1 MLTPSTRR
9 GQAVDHGFSFR
20 SDRLSLDFA
29 ATLMFRG
36 SEEGP
41 RELLDSH
48 EKLVHWTLASGLLST
63 LTPSAACVLSE
74 AIELREAIYRAASTR
89 ISAGMTATSDVAV
102 LNRHGALP
110 PVSVALGAG
119 GVISR
124 SGTLTAALANIAR
137 DAIELLGGDDA
148 ERLRRCGRSGCTRM
162 FIDNSRGCTRVW
174 CGMRECGN
182 RVNAVAYRRRRA
194 GV

>member
-1 MLTPSTRR
+1 MLTSSTRR
-9 GQAVDHGFSFR
+9 GQAADGDFSFR

-41 RELLDSH
+41 RELLDSQ
-48 EKLVHWTLASGLLST
+48 EKLVRWTLASGLLST
-63 LTPSAACVLSE
+63 LMPSAACMLSE

-89 ISAGMTATSDVAV
+89 ISASVIAASDVAV
-102 LNRHGALP
+102 LNRHAALP

-124 SGTLTAALANIAR
+124 SGTLSAALASIAGN
-137 DAIELLGGDDA
+137 AIELLGGDDA
-148 ERLRRCGRSGCTRM
+148 ERLRRCGRSGCIRM
-162 FIDNSRGCTRVW
+162 FIDNSRGRTRVW

-182 RVNAVAYRRRRA
+182 RVNAAAYRRRRA
-194 GV
+194 SA

>member
-1 MLTPSTRR
+1 MLTSSERR
-9 GQAVDHGFSFR
+9 GQVADDGFSFR

-48 EKLVHWTLASGLLST
+48 EKLVRWTLASGFLST

-74 AIELREAIYRAASTR
+74 AIELREAIYRTASTR
-89 ISAGMTATSDVAV
+89 ISFDMIAASDVAV

-110 PVSVALGAG
+110 SVSVALGADD
-119 GVISR
+119 VISR
-124 SGTLTAALANIAR
+124 SGTLTAVLASIAR

-148 ERLRRCGRSGCTRM
+148 ERLRHCGRSGCTRM
-162 FIDNSRGCTRVW
+162 FIDNSRGRTRIW

-182 RVNAVAYRRRRA
+182 RVNAAAYRRRRA
-194 GV
+194 GS